1 MRKIIYLLVLFL
13 IPFALFFTACDS
25 NGGKIQIEVFID
37 NQKVDTVYTNSSL
50 GYMIDIPQK
59 PQDDITTNPN
69 SERYFYGWFLDV
81 GFNIPLTIDTKFT
94 QDSKIYG
101 KWIDA
106 YSNDFNYS
114 VSEGVAT
121 ITAFDNLYDST
132 VVVIPRYINSF
143 PVEAIDSSAFA
154 NQKKLRHVVICNS
167 IQTIGASAFSGC
179 SSLQSIILPRDLKVI
194 ENNLFYNCALL
205 SSIDLPNGVEQ
216 IKSNAFYG
224 CKNLTNV
231 IIPSATTSIAIDAFV
246 KCENLNISIDENNS
260 VYDSRQNCNAIIET
274 STNTLIIGNAK
285 SFIPNTIEN
294 IGNSAFSGCT
304 NLTNVNIPHFV
315 INIGDKAFSNCTN
328 LSKVFI
334 ADSVITIGQFA
345 FYNCVN
351 LVNIK
356 LSSRLENVG
365 SSAFQG
371 CESLLTI
378 IIPQSV
384 TTINNKAFYK
394 CGSAT
399 IYCENDTKPMGYV
412 SGWDLSD
419 NRGSNNTAIYH
430 TVYWFR
436 GNQPT
441 YYGNNANYWRY
452 VNGVPTIWS

>member
-25 NGGKIQIEVFID
+25 NGGKIQIEIYID

-154 NQKKLRHVVICNS
+154 NQKKLRHVVVCNG
-167 IQTIGASAFSGC
+167 IKNIGESAFSGC
-179 SSLQSIILPRDLKVI
+179 NSMESIVLPQDLEII
-194 ENNLFYNCALL
+194 EKNLFNGCTLL
-205 SSIDLPNGVEQ
+205 SSVNIPNGV
-216 IKSNAFYG
+216 
-224 CKNLTNV
+224 T
-231 IIPSATTSIAIDAFV
+231 
-246 KCENLNISIDENNS
+246 
-260 VYDSRQNCNAIIET
+260 
-274 STNTLIIGNAK
+274 
-285 SFIPNTIEN
+285 N
-294 IGNSAFSGCT
+294 IGER
-304 NLTNVNIPHFV
+304 
-315 INIGDKAFSNCTN
+315 
-328 LSKVFI
+328 
-334 ADSVITIGQFA
+334 A
-345 FYNCVN
+345 FYNCRGLTNVVIPN
-351 LVNIK
+351 SVTSIGESAFSCCSGLTDFIIPNGVVSIGNNAFSYCTSLENIK
-356 LSSRLENVG
+356 LPDTLISIG
-365 SSAFQG
+365 SYAFQSCRG
-371 CESLLTI
+371 LIKI
-378 IIPQSV
+378 IIPSSV
-384 TTINNKAFYK
+384 ISIGQRAFYEIDYLP
-394 CGSAT
+394 
-399 IYCENDTKPMGYV
+399 IYCEATSNVYGSAWNIKSGSGYSYGDSHIV
-412 SGWDLSD
+412 
-419 NRGSNNTAIYH
+419 H
-430 TVYWFR
+430 WFR
-436 GNQPT
+436 ETQPT
-441 YYGNNANYWRY
+441 DDGNYWRY